1 MHGIYGVMVLN
12 QLIMLVKSK
21 QVSLHKPDTTEM
33 CFKDINNESGKSN
46 NRSTVEA

>member
-1 MHGIYGVMVLN
+1 MHGIYEGYVLN